1 MSVHVPDIMPFAEFV
16 ALATDALKPPR
27 VTAYGRLSWKDM
39 ERPGPEL
46 EYLIDDWLTVGGKS
60 IIGGPSG
67 SGKSFLAVDTAL
79 AIATKRNWFGNDI
92 LNPGLVVYQAGEG
105 GLGLKKRFR
114 AYRDRYGLKTT
125 DDVPFEFLPQRIDIF
140 APDGDGGGDTAK
152 LIQAVNGIASE
163 YPTTPLRAV
172 FIDTLATAQ
181 GGADEISGK
190 DMAVVLANIDRINKA
205 TGAHV
210 CLVHHMNADGKKLR
224 GHTSIKANIDE
235 VILISRNEQT
245 GVRSV
250 ILDKLKDGEDG
261 RRFQFELMS
270 IEVGQRDDGKRITSC
285 VCLPV
290 GEKEAIRKEESL
302 KGFRLADF
310 EIVFMRAFFEA
321 ERVKG
326 QPVPPELE
334 VPVSVRSVVSY
345 DDVKRELAKATPND
359 SVTDAATEEER
370 AAIDKRHREAVKK
383 RVQRAREYLMGA
395 GIIGVAS
402 GGVVYYTGRPL
413 RAFPSTLPREQQVP
427 DENVPSGGG
436 ADDFPF

>member
-1 MSVHVPDIMPFAEFV
+1 MTIHVPDILPFADFD
-16 ALATDALKPPR
+16 ALASLALRPPR
-27 VTAYGRLSWKDM
+27 VTAYGRLSWGDLDK
-39 ERPGPEL
+39 PGPEL
-46 EYLIDDWLTVGGKS
+46 DYLIDDWLTVGGKS

-79 AIATKRNWFGNDI
+79 AIATGRPWFGNEV
-92 LNPGLVVYQAGEG
+92 LHKGLVVYQAGEG

-114 AYRDRYGLKTT
+114 AYRSHFGVDPSEP
-125 DDVPFEFLPQRIDIF
+125 VPFEFLPARIDIF

-152 LIQAVNGIASE
+152 LIEAVKGIASE
-163 YPTTPLRAV
+163 YPDTPLRAI

-190 DMAVVLANIDRINKA
+190 DMAVVLGNIDRINQA

-210 CLVHHMNADGKKLR
+210 CLVHHLNADAKKLR
-224 GHTSIKANIDE
+224 GHTSIKANVDE
-235 VILISRNEQT
+235 VLLITRNEQT
-245 GVRSV
+245 GVRTTV
-250 ILDKLKDGEDG
+250 LDKLKDGEDG

-270 IEVGQRDDGKRITSC
+270 IDVGARADGKRITSC

-302 KGFRLADF
+302 KGFRLTDF

-383 RVQRAREYLMGA
+383 RVQRAREYLMGS
-395 GIIGVAS
+395 GVVGVAA
-402 GGVVYYTGRPL
+402 GGLVYYTGKPL
-413 RAFPSTLPREQQVP
+413 RAFPQTIPKAVQ
-427 DENVPSGGG
+427 DERPMSS
-436 ADDFPF
+436 AEPDDFPF